1 MNAVYH
7 WLEDVR
13 FVIPVFFLWLL
24 MGQAFHFLPRFH
36 DRMSRHRLIFLIKAQ
51 GDLWLWTFDYTEDAC
66 TVSAAFINFFDAIA

>member
-13 FVIPVFFLWLL
+13 FVIPVFFLKLL

-36 DRMSRHRLIFLIKAQ
+36 DRMPRQRLIFLIKAQ
-51 GDLWLWTFDYTEDAC
+51 GDLGLWTFDYAEDAC
-66 TVSAAFINFFDAIA
+66 TVPAAFIKFIDAIA